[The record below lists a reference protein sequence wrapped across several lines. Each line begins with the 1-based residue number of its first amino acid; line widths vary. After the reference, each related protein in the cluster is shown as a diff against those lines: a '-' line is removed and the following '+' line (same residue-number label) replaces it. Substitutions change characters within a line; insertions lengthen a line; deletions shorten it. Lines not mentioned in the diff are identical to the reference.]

1 MENKKFKKFQKN
13 MKKVLDKWG
22 IVCYYIGALE
32 ARTSKVKES
41 SKKLQK
47 KLKKYL
53 TKTKT
58 CVKMLGLSREA
69 LRNAEAQRCTL

>member
-1 MENKKFKKFQKN
+1 

-53 TKTKT
+53 TK
-58 CVKMLGLSREA
+58 SRSCDKIA
-69 LRNAEAQRCTL
+69 KLLRERLKAPSTAVYLVN

>member
-1 MENKKFKKFQKN
+1 

-53 TKTKT
+53 TKTRSCDKI
-58 CVKMLGLSREA
+58 
-69 LRNAEAQRCTL
+69 AELLQTELKRAEHTAVYLVN

>member
-32 ARTSKVKES
+32 ARTSKVK
-41 SKKLQK
+41 
-47 KLKKYL
+47 
-53 TKTKT
+53 
-58 CVKMLGLSREA
+58 
-69 LRNAEAQRCTL
+69 